1 LAISSPAERASSGTF
16 QLKKEREGRRKGGM
30 IPCSIAF
37 VSHLSHFQCQ
47 DHRSV
52 SSPSLPPSLSFSLP
66 PSFRIV
72 DDILELFRLS
82 SNRLQIDVSVVD
94 IHSYFMTLCDLVQ
107 VITDKNQRR
116 LERVLDPSL
125 PRWGGREGGRE

>member
-1 LAISSPAERASSGTF
+1 MEERIGYIITSGESLLR
-16 QLKKEREGRRKGGM
+16 QVEVREGGRERRREGGA
-30 IPCSIAF
+30 IKWLSTILAVRLQVAPALCS
-37 VSHLSHFQCQ
+37 
-47 DHRSV
+47 
-52 SSPSLPPSLSFSLP
+52 SSLPPSLPPSS
-66 PSFRIV
+66 RIV

-82 SNRLQIDVSVVD
+82 SNRLQIDESVVD

-125 PRWGGREGGRE
+125 PR